1 MRTYLS
7 FALASLVACGGG
19 GKATVDGPGTG
30 IDAPHVDAPMVDVVL
45 GATINISGVAE
56 TVTAGGMA
64 VAKNVTVGAYLE
76 GATTPLVTTTTAADG
91 SYMFAVP
98 SVNGQVTGYIKG
110 SLATYDDTYL
120 YAPGPITTDQTMA
133 NIKLIKQGTIDAL
146 YTINGITEDPNAAT
160 VGLEV
165 VDATDA
171 VIAGA
176 MITATPAPT
185 NILYTGASG
194 IPSKTVTMT
203 AADGLAYLANTP
215 TGTVSVDASATGHTF
230 TAHNIIVRANALT
243 TTLIGP

>member
-19 GKATVDGPGTG
+19 GKATIDGPGTG
-30 IDAPHVDAPMVDVVL
+30 IDAPKVDAPMVDVVL
-45 GATINISGVAE
+45 GPTINISGVAE
-56 TVTAGGMA
+56 TVAAGSMTA
-64 VAKNVTVGAYLE
+64 AKGVTVGAYLE

-91 SYMFAVP
+91 SYTFAVP

-146 YTINGITEDPNAAT
+146 YELNGITEDPAKAT

-165 VDATDA
+165 VDATQA
-171 VIAGA
+171 VVAGA
-176 MITATPAPT
+176 VVTATPAPS
-185 NILYTGASG
+185 NILYTVGG
-194 IPSKTVTMT
+194 LPSKSGTMT
-203 AADGLAYLANTP
+203 GADGLAYLANTP
-215 TGTVSVDASATGHTF
+215 TGTVSVGATKTGSTF
-230 TAHNIIVRANALT
+230 TSHNIIVRANALT
-243 TTLIGP
+243 TTLIAP